1 MKRKK
6 DYPDL
11 VKKHKD
17 AKGIL
22 CPMIR
27 DEEGFLSEWVAYYQV
42 HGFSHIM
49 IFDDG
54 SSDEFRDELA
64 PWVQSGFVTIE
75 SNFSVDS
82 MEVSHAVRRNDF
94 KCAMALKALLEA
106 KCKLKAVE
114 LGDSLIL
121 LINAFTHH
129 LTRT

>member
-1 MKRKK
+1 M
-6 DYPDL
+6 

-54 SSDEFRDELA
+54 SNDDFREELA
-64 PWVQSGFVTIE
+64 PWIKTGFVSIVG
-75 SNFSVDS
+75 NFSAES
-82 MEVSHAVRRNDF
+82 MNVSHIARRNDF

-114 LGDSLIL
+114 LGNLIIHSL
-121 LINAFTHH
+121 THS
-129 LTRT
+129 LTYSLT